1 MLCGP
6 PTGTL
11 YAVYEREYYYWE
23 VVELFRK
30 LLLTAGLVVVENGS
44 PVQLL
49 LGLFIAA
56 VYIVAFTQYQPF
68 EEDLDDMLQI
78 ICSFQIIVTMGMG
91 LAIGWSDLRG
101 EHATEV
107 GQAKEATNTAVLGVL
122 LIIMNG
128 FIFIIG
134 LWSAAMCSEKFSK
147 YALMAQRK
155 LPCLFKGGGMG
166 AKIVAGLGAL
176 DEDDG
181 GEEDADDKDA
191 LIAAIKEMCEKF
203 EADREKI
210 EAKKKKLEALKLE
223 DKEKIIEVPPGSDS
237 DGISSSFQRAPDQVQ
252 VKTGPTKEETQVE
265 VKTDGAEQ
273 VAET

>member
-1 MLCGP
+1 M
-6 PTGTL
+6 
-11 YAVYEREYYYWE
+11 YEREYYYWE

-181 GEEDADDKDA
+181 GGEEDAVADEDKDA
-191 LIAAIKEMCEKF
+191 LVAAIK
-203 EADREKI
+203 DIREKL
-210 EAKKKKLEALKLE
+210 EAKEKQLEALKVA
-223 DKEKIIEVPPGSDS
+223 DKEKSLRVPPGSDS